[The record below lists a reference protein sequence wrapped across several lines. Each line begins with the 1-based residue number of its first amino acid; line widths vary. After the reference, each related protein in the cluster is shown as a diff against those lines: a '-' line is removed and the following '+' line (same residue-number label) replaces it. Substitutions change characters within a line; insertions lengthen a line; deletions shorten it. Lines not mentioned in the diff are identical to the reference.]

1 MKTIYEQLNPDILAS
16 INNDEQRY
24 PYTTRALKL
33 KLRASDQWSQLT
45 VSDIE
50 SIIMHSHVRLIDVK
64 PIDFLF
70 GAKFLTDG
78 NDNNG

>member
-16 INNDEQRY
+16 INADKQRY
-24 PYTTRALKL
+24 PFTTRALKL

-50 SIIMHSHVRLIDVK
+50 SIIMHSHIRLIDVK

-70 GAKFLTDG
+70 GAKFLIEDE
-78 NDNNG
+78 